1 MDDVREFMG
10 IAFNRYWVVVGAIAL
25 ATIVAI
31 YYGWHLVRKSKSEDD
46 KSGS

>member
-1 MDDVREFMG
+1 MDDVYEFMG

-31 YYGWHLVRKSKSEDD
+31 YYGWHLARKSKSEEE
-46 KSGS
+46 KPGS